1 MYTLVI
7 ILRLLH
13 ILGGVIWVG
22 GALATNFFVGPTIA
36 ATGDSGKQFA
46 GYLMNKTRFTAVMT
60 VGALVTIIAG
70 FLLYGIDS
78 AWFSSAWQSSGPGIG
93 FAIGALFALVGLVTG
108 IMNGNNNRAMGR
120 IGAQIQEKPNEEQAA
135 QLVAIR
141 KRQAWVVPV
150 NSYSLLLAV
159 FFMAIARYLRF

>member
-22 GALATNFFVGPTIA
+22 GALATNFFVGPAIA

-60 VGALVTIIAG
+60 VGALVTVIAG
-70 FLLYGIDS
+70 FLLYGTVRT
-78 AWFSSAWQSSGPGIG
+78 WCLG
-93 FAIGALFALVGLVTG
+93 
-108 IMNGNNNRAMGR
+108 
-120 IGAQIQEKPNEEQAA
+120 
-135 QLVAIR
+135 
-141 KRQAWVVPV
+141 
-150 NSYSLLLAV
+150 
-159 FFMAIARYLRF
+159 